1 MKTTTYGRTTPFRI
15 EDLPAQLD
23 GPTDI
28 TQQSVEDGI
37 ACEDTYLGCLLE
49 PGETGEPNAVV
60 VTCRGVKFSP
70 LRCALWG
77 EEAVALQRIDAGSLL
92 DMAMVITKDGPLMV
106 TVESLTPMPGRWRG

>member
-1 MKTTTYGRTTPFRI
+1 MNTTTYGRTTPFRI

-37 ACEDTYLGCLLE
+37 ACEDTYIGCLLE

-60 VTCRGVKFSP
+60 VTCRGVRFSP
-70 LRCALWG
+70 PRCALWQG
-77 EEAVALQRIDAGSLL
+77 EAVALLSIACEITAIAKVLTPSGQRFVPVD
-92 DMAMVITKDGPLMV
+92 V
-106 TVESLTPMPGRWRG
+106 LTPMPGRWRG